1 MKAKVTYMCLLSSVY
16 TSDIADNIS
25 QIRSRY
31 NRGNGAKNRRF
42 GLYAL

>member
-1 MKAKVTYMCLLSSVY
+1 MKAKVIYICLLSSVY
-16 TSDIADNIS
+16 TSDIADNTS

-31 NRGNGAKNRRF
+31 NRGSAAKNRRF